1 MLQISVQ
8 LGLVLGVLV
17 TFLLGPGLAVVFLA
31 LRKRRRKARRR
42 SPIGINLLRSPG
54 HTVRERLEEQ
64 SHDLMSEVYLLSSIP
79 LTMLAL
85 FLAQAHVRG
94 LSNMAHLIPV
104 YVVVVLGFVA
114 CFVWRV
120 LKAGERLDRLRAG
133 FDAELAVGQELD
145 QLMRQGAVVFHDFPA
160 ENFNID
166 HIVIAHQGVFAVET
180 KGYTKRTD
188 ISGRA
193 AATVAFDGQVLEFPT
208 WTTSEPLQQAER
220 QAQWLT
226 QWAGSALGDS
236 SIKVTPVLA
245 LPGWFVKRAGRGP
258 VRVLSGR
265 ELGRLLGER
274 GVQAISEQDV
284 QRLAHQVEQRCRTV
298 VPTDRQSAGVK

>member
-17 TFLLGPGLAVVFLA
+17 TLLLGPGLAVVFLT

-42 SPIGINLLRSPG
+42 SPIGIDLLRSPG
-54 HTVRERLEEQ
+54 HSVRERLEEQ
-64 SHDLMSEVYLLSSIP
+64 SHDLVSEVFLLSSIP

-94 LSNMAHLIPV
+94 LSNLAHLIPV

-114 CFVWRV
+114 CSFLRV
-120 LKAGERLDRLRAG
+120 SKTGKRLDRLRAG

-166 HIVIAHQGVFAVET
+166 HTLGATLRDEHYAAFRRPPPTYDKTFRSSTPKTIVKTLGATLRKEHYQAFRRPPPT
-180 KGYTKRTD
+180 RDKR
-188 ISGRA
+188 I
-193 AATVAFDGQVLEFPT
+193 
-208 WTTSEPLQQAER
+208 
-220 QAQWLT
+220 
-226 QWAGSALGDS
+226 
-236 SIKVTPVLA
+236 
-245 LPGWFVKRAGRGP
+245 
-258 VRVLSGR
+258 
-265 ELGRLLGER
+265 
-274 GVQAISEQDV
+274 
-284 QRLAHQVEQRCRTV
+284 
-298 VPTDRQSAGVK
+298 